1 MLVRERAGVRERI
14 YAHMILCMVFKY
26 IFGVK

>member
-1 MLVRERAGVRERI
+1 MLVRERAGVRARI